1 MNRERRFSLC
11 LCIAAMLIMTVA
23 PVASAAAVTVHKWE
37 DHTRP
42 FAMRTHGHHA
52 PGPRGGRA

>member
-11 LCIAAMLIMTVA
+11 LCIAAVLIMTAA
-23 PVASAAAVTVHKWE
+23 PVASAPTVTAHKWE

-42 FAMRTHGHHA
+42 FTVRLHGASPART
-52 PGPRGGRA
+52 PGSSC